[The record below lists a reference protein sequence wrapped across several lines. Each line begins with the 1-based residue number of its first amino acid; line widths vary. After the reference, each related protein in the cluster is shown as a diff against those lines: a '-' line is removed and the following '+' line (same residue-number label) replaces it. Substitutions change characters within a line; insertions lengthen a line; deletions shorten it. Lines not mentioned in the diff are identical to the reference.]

1 MKKSTQTS
9 LIHCCII
16 ILLGITVSC
25 SSDNNTL
32 EVPDNYLNI
41 PDENFEAI
49 LIEKGIDSDGI
60 VNQQMLKSDAERITN
75 SMKNTK

>member
-1 MKKSTQTS
+1 MKKLTQKS
-9 LIHCCII
+9 LIHFCII

-25 SSDNNTL
+25 SSDNNNL

-60 VNQQMLKSDAERITN
+60 INQQMLKSDA
-75 SMKNTK
+75 